1 MDIVPNIVFYVFFDF
16 TIIIISIIII
26 IIIIIIIFV
35 DRGLACMDYFRPNA
49 HSMLLIS
56 ITLALTVSLLVACFI
71 LLYIPL

>member
-1 MDIVPNIVFYVFFDF
+1 MVLL
-16 TIIIISIIII
+16 TIPLLLLLLS
-26 IIIIIIIFV
+26 FV

-56 ITLALTVSLLVACFI
+56 ITLALTVILLVACLI

>member
-1 MDIVPNIVFYVFFDF
+1 MVLL
-16 TIIIISIIII
+16 TIPLLLLLLS
-26 IIIIIIIFV
+26 FV

-56 ITLALTVSLLVACFI
+56 ITLALTIILLVACLI

>member
-1 MDIVPNIVFYVFFDF
+1 MDIVPIIVFYGFVDF
-16 TIIIISIIII
+16 TI

-35 DRGLACMDYFRPNA
+35 DGGLGCMDYFRPNA

-56 ITLALTVSLLVACFI
+56 ITLALTVILLVACLI

>member
-1 MDIVPNIVFYVFFDF
+1 MDIVLIIVFYGFVDF
-16 TIIIISIIII
+16 TIIII

-35 DRGLACMDYFRPNA
+35 DRGLGCMDYFRPNA

-56 ITLALTVSLLVACFI
+56 ITLALTVILLVACLI